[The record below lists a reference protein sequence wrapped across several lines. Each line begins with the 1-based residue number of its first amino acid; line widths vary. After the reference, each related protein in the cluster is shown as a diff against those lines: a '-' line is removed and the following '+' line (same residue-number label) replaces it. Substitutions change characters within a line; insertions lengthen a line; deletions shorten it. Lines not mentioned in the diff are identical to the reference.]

1 MNSRLAAVI
10 TSAKKIG
17 FPKASIDNAIARG
30 QGVSANGAALE
41 SVTIEAI
48 MPPSV
53 ALIIECQTD
62 SKPRTLNDM
71 RLAIKEAGG
80 TMTPTTHLFD
90 RKGKIIVENPDG
102 MGEDDIFDRAIEAGA
117 VDIELEND
125 GSVVIFTE
133 STETTA
139 VAKALSESSS
149 LRVTHSDIIWDPKE
163 DMMVDVSTPDALNSF
178 LGRQIRASKLLK
190 LLTC

>member
-90 RKGKIIVENPDG
+90 RKGKIIFENPDG

>member
-90 RKGKIIVENPDG
+90 RKGKIIFENPDG

-125 GSVVIFTE
+125 GNVVIFTE